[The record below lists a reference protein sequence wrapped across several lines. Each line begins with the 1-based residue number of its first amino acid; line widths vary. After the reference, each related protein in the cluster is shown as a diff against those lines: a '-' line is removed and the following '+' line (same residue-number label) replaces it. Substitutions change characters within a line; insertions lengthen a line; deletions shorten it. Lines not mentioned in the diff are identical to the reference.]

1 MKALPSG
8 IELKRWRLLMP
19 AGGAAHVARV
29 TVSQGRI
36 SRLHTHDFAEIFWVE
51 QGTIR
56 HEVDGVV
63 QTLSAGALVGIR
75 PARRH
80 RLDAPAG
87 GGGVIFNFAFP
98 APQLRAVEAAHREAV
113 VRLFGEAGGPCPVL
127 ALPEA
132 GLLELRAA
140 GDALLARPPG
150 GLETD
155 YRLLQALCW
164 TERGPASLPAMP
176 DWLARGLERVARPD
190 GWIHGLEGLH
200 RACGRS
206 PAQVARVMRAT
217 MGTSPIAYLN
227 RLRME
232 HAERQLRL
240 TSRSIM
246 DVAVECAFSGL
257 SQFYRLFAVR
267 YKESPHRYRKRHQG
281 AVR

>member
-1 MKALPSG
+1 M
-8 IELKRWRLLMP
+8 KRWRLLMP
-19 AGGAAHVARV
+19 EGGAAHVARV
-29 TVSQGRI
+29 TISTGRI
-36 SRLHTHDFAEIFWVE
+36 SRVHTHDFAEIFWVE

-63 QTLSAGALVGIR
+63 QTLSAGALAGIR
-75 PARRH
+75 PERRH

-98 APQLRAVEAAHREAV
+98 ASQLRAMEASHAGAV
-113 VRLFGEAGGPCPVL
+113 VRLFGETDGLCQVL

-140 GDALLARPPG
+140 GDAMLARPPG
-150 GLETD
+150 RLEAD

-164 TERGPASLPAMP
+164 TERGPVSLPAMP
-176 DWLARGLERVARPD
+176 DWLAHGLERMARPD
-190 GWIHGLEGLH
+190 GWIHGLDGLH

-217 MGTSPIAYLN
+217 MGGSPISYLN

-240 TSRSIM
+240 TSRSIV
-246 DVAVECAFSGL
+246 DVAAECAFSGL
-257 SQFYRLFAVR
+257 SQFYRLFAAR
-267 YKESPHRYRKRHQG
+267 YGESPHRYRKRHQG

>member
-1 MKALPSG
+1 
-8 IELKRWRLLMP
+8 MP

-29 TVSQGRI
+29 TIGPGRI

-51 QGTIR
+51 QGVIR
-56 HEVDGVV
+56 HEVDGRV
-63 QTLSAGALVGIR
+63 QPLCAGSLAGIR

-80 RLDAPAG
+80 RLDALDG
-87 GGGVIFNFAFP
+87 QGGVIFNLAFP
-98 APQLRAVEAAHREAV
+98 VSRLRAMEAAHPEAV
-113 VRLFGEAGGPCPVL
+113 ERLFGKAGEPCPTL
-127 ALPEA
+127 TLPDA

-150 GLETD
+150 ELETH

-164 TERGPASLPAMP
+164 TERGPESLPAMP
-176 DWLARGLERVARPD
+176 DWLARGLERVARPER
-190 GWIHGLEGLH
+190 WARGLDGLH

-227 RLRME
+227 KLRME

-240 TSRSIM
+240 TSRAII
-246 DVAVECAFSGL
+246 DVAAECAFSGL
-257 SQFYRLFAVR
+257 SQFYRLFSAR
-267 YKESPHRYRKRHQG
+267 HGESPHRYRKRHQG